1 MRRPLEGVRPISF
14 FNPFLALLVVGRLA
28 ACWKE
33 KALEIFLSCDSEE
46 IFMGYF
52 KGYVKQAFLG
62 FVSGKHEQVPK
73 EYVLNHAVCSF
84 CETVRWWMNGHG
96 QYTPEEM
103 TEFFLQVL
111 G

>member
-1 MRRPLEGVRPISF
+1 M
-14 FNPFLALLVVGRLA
+14 A

-33 KALEIFLSCDSEE
+33 KALEIFLSCDSGE

-52 KGYVKQAFLG
+52 IGYVKQACLG
-62 FVSGKHEQVPK
+62 FVSGRHEQVSK

-84 CETVRWWMNGHG
+84 SETVRWWMNGHG

-103 TEFFLQVL
+103 AEFFCRSWGEKVKIYA
-111 G
+111 